1 MRPSLSPFWY
11 YALCWYTLAKMTK
24 CVRCFASSYMH
35 FVTCF
40 PRLCWLS
47 QNVRLHVV
55 WSLCLTLILSFVS
68 IFLSILWSWASYLSC
83 PFYWHFE
90 FSVMSAELDC
100 HLSAR
105 SLALDW
111 VELEL
116 GLNNV
121 PWFNFKSSSLLSP
134 FWSFLVVPCISI
146 FFSFMRKQIWFS
158 CFHSAIDNLMY
169 LVL

>member
-1 MRPSLSPFWY
+1 
-11 YALCWYTLAKMTK
+11 
-24 CVRCFASSYMH
+24 MH

-47 QNVRLHVV
+47 QNARLQVIFF
-55 WSLCLTLILSFVS
+55 LTLILSFVS
-68 IFLSILWSWASYLSC
+68 IFLSPLRSWASYPSC

-100 HLSAR
+100 HPSAR

-111 VELEL
+111 VDLEL

-121 PWFNFKSSSLLSP
+121 PRFNSKSASLLSP
-134 FWSFLVVPCISI
+134 FWSFFIVPCISI
-146 FFSFMRKQIWFS
+146 LFSSVRKQIWFCS
-158 CFHSAIDNLMY
+158 FHSATDTLMY
-169 LVL
+169 LVP